1 MAGHVIPTEPT
12 SPNMNRSQQI
22 NSTRTCITPASL
34 PFSLLNPGPLRITRC
49 LPVLPCPGGNATM
62 HFALPPRKTSFPPPY
77 ARVSAQNAS
86 SQRRRLFTSLASFL
100 AGLVTIYLIF
110 SISYLGDTSVSDGAI
125 KKDASVVIVTV
136 LDDSL
141 SEEYVSLIKKNRDD
155 YASRHGEQLQ
165 PI

>member
-1 MAGHVIPTEPT
+1 
-12 SPNMNRSQQI
+12 
-22 NSTRTCITPASL
+22 
-34 PFSLLNPGPLRITRC
+34 
-49 LPVLPCPGGNATM
+49 M

-86 SQRRRLFTSLASFL
+86 SQRRRLFTSLASLL

-110 SISYLGDTSVSDGAI
+110 SIFYSGDTSVSDGAI
-125 KKDASVVIVTV
+125 KNDASVVIVTV